1 MVKGLTRSLSRGTA
15 LIQHVIK
22 QTVVVED
29 LPLVVTAT
37 GAAIGF
43 GSVVA
48 EGLPEGNILFLGAVG
63 YLKFDGSGSDANLT
77 ATWEGDF
84 SVGTAPTA
92 DADLGDAS
100 DIDILP
106 STALAAATAEI
117 GVRTR
122 AAAPAGTMLDNTDG
136 SLEININALID
147 AADIIDSQSVTL
159 TVNGEI
165 YLSYVMLGDD

>member
-1 MVKGLTRSLSRGTA
+1 MTKGLTRSLSRGTA

-22 QTVVVED
+22 QTIVVED
-29 LPLVVTAT
+29 LSLVVTSVSTAV
-37 GAAIGF
+37 GF

-48 EGLPEGNILFLGAVG
+48 EGLPEGNILLLGAVG

-84 SVGTAPTA
+84 SVGTAPVT
-92 DADLGDAS
+92 DTDLTDPS

-106 STALAAATAEI
+106 STELAAATAEI

-122 AAAPAGTMLDNTDG
+122 AAAAAGTMIDNTDG
-136 SLEININALID
+136 SLEVNINALID
-147 AADIIDSQSVTL
+147 AADITDDESVTL